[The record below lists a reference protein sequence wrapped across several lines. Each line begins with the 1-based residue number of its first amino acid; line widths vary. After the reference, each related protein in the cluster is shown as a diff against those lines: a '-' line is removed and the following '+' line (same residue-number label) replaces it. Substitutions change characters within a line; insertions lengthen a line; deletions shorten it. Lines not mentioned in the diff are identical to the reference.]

1 MKTIRLVAGINLLV
15 SGILHIVAY
24 FQAPDSPGSIPVLS
38 FGVIYMVIGLLLF
51 NRKKYPVYLAIIVP
65 LIGMTLSLIKFGIPG
80 LVSLS
85 ALFKVLEIVAVV
97 CCIVLLIK
105 SPDKINNQP

>member
-1 MKTIRLVAGINLLV
+1 MRTIRLLAGILLLI
-15 SGILHIVAY
+15 SGILHIVGY

-38 FGVIYMVIGLLLF
+38 FGVIYMIVGALLF
-51 NRKKYPVYLAIIVP
+51 NRQKYPVYLAIIVP
-65 LIGMTLSLIKFGIPG
+65 VIGMILSLIKLGIPE
-80 LVSLS
+80 LISLS

-105 SPDKINNQP
+105 SKKT